1 MQIQMNVKSIR
12 VESYFPY
19 VFFFPGGLNDIK
31 NISKI
36 RNIHMFSFLFSS
48 HFLTSPSLLHLE
60 EGFQL
65 GSLARSQGQEMPS
78 GQG

>member
-19 VFFFPGGLNDIK
+19 FFFFPGGLNDIK

-36 RNIHMFSFLFSS
+36 RNIHMFSFLFAFPYLS
-48 HFLTSPSLLHLE
+48 
-60 EGFQL
+60 
-65 GSLARSQGQEMPS
+65 
-78 GQG
+78 